1 MAAALSISV
10 GQYSSPGAKKTNQ
23 DFYGVSIP
31 APPLL
36 LTKGIAVALA
46 DGISSSS
53 VSHIASEASVR
64 GFLADYFCTSEAW
77 TVKKSA
83 HQVLAATNSWLYAQ
97 SRKSQFRFDLNKGYV
112 CTFSALIFKST
123 TAHLFHVGDSR
134 IYRLSDDQLEQLT
147 EDHRHWI
154 NQQDNYLSRAM
165 GIKPDLEIDY
175 QSLPLHQGDYFIL
188 ATDGVY
194 EFIDQETMTGLI
206 ERHQDSLDD
215 AAKHIVDHALTQGSD
230 DNLTIQIIRIDA
242 LPDPSSDELYHHM
255 TALPFPPILQ
265 ARQTFDGYRI
275 IRTLHAS
282 SRSHVYL
289 AIDLQTQSQVVIKT
303 PSIDLRDDP
312 AYLERFLMEEWI
324 ARRIDSPHVL
334 KPYPPTRER
343 HYLYLVMEY
352 IDGQTLTQWMRDHP
366 KPELS
371 QVRNVIE
378 QIARG
383 LMAFHRLEMIHQDL
397 RPENIMVDTTGTVKI
412 IDFGATKVAGIA
424 EIASPLAR
432 LERLGTA
439 QYAAPEYFLGEVG
452 QPQSDLYSLAVIT
465 YQMLTGHFPYGTAM
479 AKATSKT
486 EQHRL
491 RYRSA
496 LLKDREL
503 PAWVDETLKKAL
515 HPNPYKRYPALSE
528 FLFDLSHPNPAFIH
542 KTAPP
547 LLERDPVL
555 FWKGLS
561 LVLALIILALL
572 AQHH

>member
-1 MAAALSISV
+1 MAASLSISV

-134 IYRLSDDQLEQLT
+134 IYRLSDGQLEQLT

-154 NQQDNYLSRAM
+154 NQQDSYLSRAM

-194 EFIDQETMTGLI
+194 EFIDQDTLTGLI

-215 AAKHIVDHALTQGSD
+215 AAKHIVDHALAQGSD
-230 DNLTIQIIRIDA
+230 DNLTIQIIRIDE

-255 TALPFPPILQ
+255 SALPFPPILQ

-289 AIDLQTQSQVVIKT
+289 ATDLKTQSQVVIKT
-303 PSIDLRDDP
+303 PSVDLRDDP

-324 ARRIDSPHVL
+324 ARRIDSPYVL
-334 KPYPPTRER
+334 KPCPTAHER
-343 HYLYLVMEY
+343 HYQYLVMEY

-397 RPENIMVDTTGTVKI
+397 RPENIMIDTTGTVKI

-424 EIASPLAR
+424 EIASQLAR
-432 LERLGTA
+432 IERLGTA
-439 QYAAPEYFLGEVG
+439 QYAAPEYFLGEAG
-452 QPQSDLYSLAVIT
+452 LPQSDLYSLAVIT
-465 YQMLTGHFPYGTAM
+465 YQMLTGHFPYGTTV
-479 AKATSKT
+479 AKTTSKT

-496 LLKDREL
+496 LLKNREL

-515 HPNPYKRYPALSE
+515 HPNPYKRYLALSE

-555 FWKGLS
+555 FWKSVS
-561 LVLALIILALL
+561 LILVLIILILL